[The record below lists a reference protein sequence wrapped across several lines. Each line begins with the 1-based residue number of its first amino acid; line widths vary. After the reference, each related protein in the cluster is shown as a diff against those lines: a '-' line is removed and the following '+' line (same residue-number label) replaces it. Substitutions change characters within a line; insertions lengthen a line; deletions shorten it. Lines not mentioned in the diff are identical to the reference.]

1 VRLALLGNP
10 VEHSLSP
17 LIQSAALRASG
28 GAGTYEAREVD
39 DGGVRVAFDEIRSG
53 LLDGFN
59 VTMPHKAL
67 TASLCD
73 RLEPDA
79 KRAGSV
85 NTVVREHE
93 EIVGYSTDIGGI
105 RAAWDGLPLE
115 GPVLILG
122 AGGAA
127 SAAVVALSGRPL
139 YIAAR
144 RFGAGSEL
152 GKRVGLELAEVRWGV
167 PVIWSVVVNC
177 TPLGMKGEF
186 LPKQV
191 LELASGLFDM
201 AYGEAPTPAVK
212 AAVSTALPLVDGVE
226 FLLAQASLS
235 FSLWTGMEAPLAEMR
250 KAVENRSRP

>member
-28 GAGTYEAREVD
+28 VAGTYEARKVD
-39 DGGVRVAFDEIRSG
+39 DDGMRVAFHELRSG

-59 VTMPHKAL
+59 VTMPYKAL

-79 KRAGSV
+79 KTARSV
-85 NTVVREHE
+85 NTVVRENDE
-93 EIVGYSTDIGGI
+93 VVGYSTDIGGI

-127 SAAVVALSGRPL
+127 SAAAVALSGRPI

-152 GKRVGLELAEVRWGV
+152 GKRVGIEVSEVRWGV
-167 PVIWSVVVNC
+167 SVVSSVVVNC
-177 TPLGMKGEF
+177 TPLGMNGES
-186 LPKQV
+186 LPKPV

-212 AAVSTALPLVDGVE
+212 AVVSTPLPVVDGVE
-226 FLLAQASLS
+226 FLLAQAGIS
-235 FSLWTGMEAPLAEMR
+235 FSLWTGMPAPLSEMR